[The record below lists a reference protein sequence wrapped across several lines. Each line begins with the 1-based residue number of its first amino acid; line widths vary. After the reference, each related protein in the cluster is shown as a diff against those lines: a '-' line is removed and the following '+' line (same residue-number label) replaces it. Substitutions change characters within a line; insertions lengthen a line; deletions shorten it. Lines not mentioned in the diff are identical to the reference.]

1 MNKELA
7 LEKILN
13 WFESQAVDTTKT
25 EFELKSKYIF
35 TFRNK
40 YQIHLKCI
48 SWKDLLNINAKAF
61 SKNTEGAYFNTEKQ
75 KRLILS
81 KALEK
86 IVDLESHEVYFENL
100 LDNLNQETVELIW
113 EEYQTVLHLSAEEVN
128 LIYSSAKNYFNN
140 SKEYFPVLPEILEI
154 DYISKGIVSLS
165 RSEFNSLSNKEF
177 EIMQLVLSAK
187 NELDKKL

>member
-86 IVDLESHEVYFENL
+86 IVDLESHEVHYENL

-154 DYISKGIVSLS
+154 DYILKGIVSLS